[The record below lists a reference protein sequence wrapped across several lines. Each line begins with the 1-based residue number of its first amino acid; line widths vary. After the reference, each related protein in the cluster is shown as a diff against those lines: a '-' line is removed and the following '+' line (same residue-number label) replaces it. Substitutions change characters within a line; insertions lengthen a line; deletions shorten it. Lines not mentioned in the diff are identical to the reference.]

1 MATATLSASPRTG
14 TGKGVAR
21 TLRRSGQIPGIIY
34 GHARQPQALALN
46 AREFDRLLEHVTA
59 STVIELS
66 VDGRTSRTLIREIQR
81 HPFKREVLHVDFQ
94 ELVAGEKVTVE
105 VPIVYVGTPQGV
117 RDGGILDQIK
127 HALTVEADPTI
138 LPEHFEVDVSALT
151 IGHALYVR
159 DVRMPEG
166 VTVQDDPDSPVAI
179 VAAPTK
185 EPTPAE
191 AMPAIEGAA
200 PEAAA
205 EPELIRKPKGDEEEG
220 GEK

>member
-1 MATATLSASPRTG
+1 MASATLSASPRSG

-21 TLRRSGQIPGIIY
+21 TLRQSGQIPGVIY
-34 GHARQPQALALN
+34 GHAREAQALVLN

-105 VPIVYVGTPQGV
+105 VPIVYVGTAQGV

-127 HALTVEADPTI
+127 HALTVEADPTV
-138 LPEHFEVDVSALT
+138 LPEHFEVDVSSLT

-159 DVRMPEG
+159 DVRLPEG
-166 VTVQDDPDSPVAI
+166 VAIQDDPDSPVAL
-179 VAAPTK
+179 VAAPRAETPV
-185 EPTPAE
+185 EP
-191 AMPAIEGAA
+191 MPAIEGAA

-205 EPELIRKPKGDEEEG
+205 EPELIRKPKGDEEE
-220 GEK
+220 EAE

>member
-21 TLRRSGQIPGIIY
+21 TLRQSGQIPAVIY
-34 GHARQPQALALN
+34 GHARQSQPLALN

-66 VDGRTSRTLIREIQR
+66 LDGKTARTLIREIQR
-81 HPFKREVLHVDFQ
+81 HPFKHQVLHVDFQ

-105 VPIVYVGTPQGV
+105 VPIVYVGTPAGV

-127 HALTVEADPTI
+127 HELTVEADPTM
-138 LPEHFEVDVSALT
+138 LPEHFEVDVSGLT

-159 DVRMPEG
+159 DVRVPEG
-166 VTVQDDPDSPVAI
+166 VSIQDDPDSPVAL
-179 VAAPTK
+179 VAAPRAETPV
-185 EPTPAE
+185 EP
-191 AMPAIEGAA
+191 MPAVEGAA
-200 PEAAA
+200 PEAAP
-205 EPELIRKPKGDEEEG
+205 EPELIRKPKEGEEE
-220 GEK
+220 E

>member
-1 MATATLSASPRTG
+1 MATANLNANVRSG
-14 TGKGVAR
+14 TGKGPAR
-21 TLRRSGQIPGIIY
+21 TLRQSGRIPGVIY
-34 GHARQPQALALN
+34 GHAREAQSLELN

-81 HPFKREVLHVDFQ
+81 HPYKREVLHVDFQ

-117 RDGGILDQIK
+117 RDGGILDQVR
-127 HALTVEADPTI
+127 HELTVEADPTL
-138 LPEHFEVDVSALT
+138 LPEHFEVDVSGLT

-159 DVRMPEG
+159 DVRVPEG
-166 VTVQDDPDSPVAI
+166 VTVQDDPDSPVAL
-179 VAAPTK
+179 VAAPRA
-185 EPTPAE
+185 ETPVE
-191 AMPAIEGAA
+191 AMPVVPGAA

-205 EPELIRKPKGDEEEG
+205 EPELIRKPKEGDEE
-220 GEK
+220 GEE

>member
-1 MATATLSASPRTG
+1 MATATLSANPREG
-14 TGKGVAR
+14 TGKGAAR
-21 TLRRSGQIPGIIY
+21 TLRRDGQIPGVIY
-34 GHARQPQALALN
+34 GHARQAQSLALN

-59 STVIELS
+59 STVIELT
-66 VDGRTSRTLIREIQR
+66 VDGKTSRTLIREIQR

-138 LPEHFEVDVSALT
+138 LPEHFEIDVSSLT

-159 DVRMPEG
+159 DVRVPDG
-166 VTVQDDPDSPVAI
+166 VAIQDDADSPVAI
-179 VAAPTK
+179 VAAPRAETPV
-185 EPTPAE
+185 EP
-191 AMPAIEGAA
+191 MPVIEGAA
-200 PEAAA
+200 PEAAP
-205 EPELIRKPKGDEEEG
+205 EPELIRKPKEGDEEE
-220 GEK
+220 E

>member
-21 TLRRSGQIPGIIY
+21 TLRQSGQIPGVIY
-34 GHARQPQALALN
+34 GHARQAQALALN

-66 VDGRTSRTLIREIQR
+66 VDGKTSRTLIREIQR

-159 DVRMPEG
+159 DIRLPEG
-166 VTVQDDPDSPVAI
+166 VTVQDDPEAPVAL
-179 VAAPTK
+179 VAAPRA
-185 EPTPAE
+185 ETPVE

-205 EPELIRKPKGDEEEG
+205 EPELIRKPKEGEGEEE
-220 GEK
+220 

>member
-1 MATATLSASPRTG
+1 MASATLSASPRSG

-21 TLRRSGQIPGIIY
+21 TLRQSGQIPGVIY
-34 GHARQPQALALN
+34 GHARQAQSLALN

-59 STVIELS
+59 STVIELT
-66 VDGRTSRTLIREIQR
+66 VDGKTSRTLIREIQR

-127 HALTVEADPTI
+127 HELTVEADPTL

-166 VTVQDDPDSPVAI
+166 VAVQDDLDSPVAL
-179 VAAPTK
+179 VAAPRA
-185 EPTPAE
+185 ETPVE
-191 AMPAIEGAA
+191 AMPAVPGAT
-200 PEAAA
+200 PEAAV
-205 EPELIRKPKGDEEEG
+205 EPELIRKPKEGDEE
-220 GEK
+220 GEE

>member
-21 TLRRSGQIPGIIY
+21 TLRQGGQIPAVIY
-34 GHARQPQALALN
+34 GHARQAQPLVLN

-59 STVIELS
+59 STVIELNL
-66 VDGRTSRTLIREIQR
+66 DGKTSRTLIREIQR

-105 VPIVYVGTPQGV
+105 VPIVYVGTAAGV

-127 HALTVEADPTI
+127 HELTVEADPTL
-138 LPEHFEVDVSALT
+138 LPDHFEVDVSSLT

-159 DVRMPEG
+159 DIRVPEG
-166 VTVQDDPDSPVAI
+166 VSIQDDPDSPVAL
-179 VAAPTK
+179 VAAPRAETPV
-185 EPTPAE
+185 EP
-191 AMPAIEGAA
+191 MPAVEGAA
-200 PEAAA
+200 PEAAP
-205 EPELIRKPKGDEEEG
+205 EPELIRKPKEGDEEE
-220 GEK
+220 E

>member
-1 MATATLSASPRTG
+1 MATATLNARPRTG

-21 TLRRSGQIPGIIY
+21 TLRQSGQIPGVIY
-34 GHARQPQALALN
+34 GHARDAQPLELN
-46 AREFDRLLEHVTA
+46 AREFGRLLEHVTA

-66 VDGRTSRTLIREIQR
+66 VDGKMSRTLIREIQR

-117 RDGGILDQIK
+117 RDGGILDQVK
-127 HALTVEADPTI
+127 HELTVEADPTI

-159 DVRMPEG
+159 DVRVPEG
-166 VTVQDDPDSPVAI
+166 VTIQDDPDSPVAL
-179 VAAPTK
+179 VAAPRA
-185 EPTPAE
+185 ETPVE
-191 AMPAIEGAA
+191 AMPAVPGAA

-205 EPELIRKPKGDEEEG
+205 EPELIRKPKEGDEEGDE
-220 GEK
+220 

>member
-1 MATATLSASPRTG
+1 MATASLSAKPRTG

-21 TLRRSGQIPGIIY
+21 TLRQSGQIPAVIY
-34 GHARQPQALALN
+34 GHAREAQPLSLN

-59 STVIELS
+59 STVIELDL
-66 VDGRTSRTLIREIQR
+66 DGRTSRTLIREIQR
-81 HPFKREVLHVDFQ
+81 HPFRREVLHVDFL

-127 HALTVEADPTI
+127 HQLTVEADPTV

-159 DVRMPEG
+159 DVRLPEG

-179 VAAPTK
+179 VAAPRA
-185 EPTPAE
+185 ETPVE
-191 AMPAIEGAA
+191 AMPAIEGATV
-200 PEAAA
+200 EAVA
-205 EPELIRKPKGDEEEG
+205 EPELIRKPKGEEGEEE
-220 GEK
+220 

>member
-1 MATATLSASPRTG
+1 MASANLSASPRSG

-21 TLRRSGQIPGIIY
+21 TLRQSGQIPGVIY
-34 GHARQPQALALN
+34 GHARQAQSLALN

-59 STVIELS
+59 STVIELT
-66 VDGRTSRTLIREIQR
+66 VDGKTSRTLIREIQR
-81 HPFKREVLHVDFQ
+81 HPFKQQVLHVDFQ

-127 HALTVEADPTI
+127 HELTVEADPTL

-166 VTVQDDPDSPVAI
+166 VTVQDDPDSPVAL
-179 VAAPTK
+179 VAAPRAETPV
-185 EPTPAE
+185 EP
-191 AMPAIEGAA
+191 MPVVAGAT
-200 PEAAA
+200 PEAAP
-205 EPELIRKPKGDEEEG
+205 EPELIRKPKEGDEE
-220 GEK
+220 GEE